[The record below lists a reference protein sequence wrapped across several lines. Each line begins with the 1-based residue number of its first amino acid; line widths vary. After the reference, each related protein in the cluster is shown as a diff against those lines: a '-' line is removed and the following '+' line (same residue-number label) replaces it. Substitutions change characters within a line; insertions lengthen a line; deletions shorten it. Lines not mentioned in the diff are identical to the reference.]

1 MVALAENQDSASA
14 GRLRRRMKVVTP
26 EEVLAATAR
35 NHHVDAGEYIG
46 FRSSA
51 AGREMAVLLCRRYTG
66 VPLRSL
72 SELFGLGRPD
82 SASNLVRQLRRRE
95 EESSEFR
102 NTIAE
107 IEQLL
112 KLNTENR
119 V

>member
-14 GRLRRRMKVVTP
+14 GRLRRRMKAVTP

-35 NHHVDAGEYIG
+35 IHHVDAGEYFG
-46 FRSSA
+46 FRSLAVGRDMA
-51 AGREMAVLLCRRYTG
+51 ALLCRRYTG

-72 SELFGLGRPD
+72 SELFGLGHPD
-82 SASNLVRQLRRRE
+82 SASNLVRTARRE

-102 NTIAE
+102 KTMVE
-107 IEQLL
+107 VEQLL
-112 KLNTENR
+112 KPNTENR